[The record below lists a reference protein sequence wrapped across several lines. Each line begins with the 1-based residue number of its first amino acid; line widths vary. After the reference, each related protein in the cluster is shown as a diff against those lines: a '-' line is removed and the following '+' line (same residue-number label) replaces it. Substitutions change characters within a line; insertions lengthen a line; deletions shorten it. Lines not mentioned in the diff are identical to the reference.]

1 MLETNVDDGKKDNK
15 KLIPNIVRV
24 KVIGEMVIENMLEV
38 DCFII

>member
-1 MLETNVDDGKKDNK
+1 MMARKIIR

-24 KVIGEMVIENMLEV
+24 KVIGEMVIENVLEV

>member
-1 MLETNVDDGKKDNK
+1 MMTRKIIR

-24 KVIGEMVIENMLEV
+24 KVIGEMVIENVLEV